1 MKKVYICMGIMIGLC
16 VVMSILLSF
25 SYKAMP
31 TIQPGYQ
38 HFFNTGN
45 VWYNIVNIAFLAI
58 AACAVVVMPLTIIIV
73 RTSKSIKERRE
84 IKKADKI
91 RDERIKEELRLIRER
106 EAAENIDKQE

>member
-1 MKKVYICMGIMIGLC
+1 MKKVYICMGVIIVLC

-31 TIQPGYQ
+31 EFQPGYQ

-45 VWYNIVNIAFLAI
+45 VWYNIVNIAFLAL
-58 AACAVVVMPLTIIIV
+58 AAGAVVIMPVTIIIM

-84 IKKADKI
+84 IKKADRI

-106 EAAENIDKQE
+106 EAAQSVNKEE